1 MKKILIRADD
11 LGYSRAVNYGIYDSV
26 HCGIVN
32 NVGVMVNMKSTE
44 MGLELLKNENIDLG
58 MHTNISNGKPILPAN
73 KIPSLVD
80 RKGYF
85 KSSHEYRQAYAN
97 NEDIVNLDEVT
108 AEIDAQYHRFLELIG
123 HKPDY
128 FEGHAVM
135 SNNFRKGLRIVAQK
149 YNLPFLDFPLQSEVV
164 FKKSTKFMPF
174 MGGYRN
180 GKTDEKYHP
189 LELLNKIITEDIHAT
204 VIPMIISHAGY
215 LDEDILMHSSLTIP
229 RVKETA
235 AWTSVDAKR
244 LIEKNRVYLI
254 RYSEC
259 K

>member
-85 KSSHEYRQAYAN
+85 KSSHEYRQPLIVKGNLRMVDYIFEQQFLGLYENYYSLRHDLQNNQVYAQLIQ
-97 NEDIVNLDEVT
+97 EIYDIV
-108 AEIDAQYHRFLELIG
+108 H
-123 HKPDY
+123 
-128 FEGHAVM
+128 
-135 SNNFRKGLRIVAQK
+135 
-149 YNLPFLDFPLQSEVV
+149 QSQL
-164 FKKSTKFMPF
+164 SL
-174 MGGYRN
+174 
-180 GKTDEKYHP
+180 HP
-189 LELLNKIITEDIHAT
+189 N
-204 VIPMIISHAGY
+204 
-215 LDEDILMHSSLTIP
+215 
-229 RVKETA
+229 
-235 AWTSVDAKR
+235 
-244 LIEKNRVYLI
+244 
-254 RYSEC
+254 
-259 K
+259 